1 MSGSGLNVFFDV
13 DFTILSIDG
22 DLRTGTRD
30 TFERLV
36 ADGHRVY
43 IWSGVGMRTEDIH
56 ANNLLD
62 LVSGIYVKPLE
73 DFEAGLR
80 QFNVDVHPDL
90 VVDDVWT
97 IVNHFGGIHCT
108 PFYYPSETD
117 NEMALMYELISQY
130 ASSGHAEHP
139 IFLRGKVWDQA

>member
-1 MSGSGLNVFFDV
+1 MAGSGLNVFFDV

-22 DLRTGTRD
+22 DLRTGTREN
-30 TFERLV
+30 FQKLV
-36 ADGHRVY
+36 DDGHRVY
-43 IWSGVGMRTEDIH
+43 IWSGVGMRTEEVNKFD
-56 ANNLLD
+56 LQD

-80 QFNVDVHPDL
+80 QFNVEVHPDL

-97 IVNHFGGIHCT
+97 IVNNFGGIHCT

-117 NEMALMYELISQY
+117 DEMALIYRLITDY
-130 ASSGHAEHP
+130 ATTGQADHP
-139 IFLRGKVWDQA
+139 SFLRGKVWEQA